1 MSMRILTGAAV
12 AAAISLGASGQAAAA
27 LTSNVFGFAVDP
39 LVMSTV
45 SGDAFDLASLDLALG
60 PKNPSGLQSETI
72 FGLFADSHTDSM
84 TFDVGYG
91 FHPRTIGWSGLQS
104 VRFSHM
110 PGDGYLALDN
120 IRYATDA
127 AGAGVV
133 DFEDR
138 TAGEVINTNF
148 KSGKMNF
155 DLYWGVVYG
164 PANPVD
170 FPTGVPEPATWAVL
184 LTGFAGLGVALRR
197 SRRLSDPKPA

>member
-1 MSMRILTGAAV
+1 MFKRILTGASL
-12 AAAISLGASGQAAAA
+12 AAALSLGASGQAAAA
-27 LTSNVFGFAVDP
+27 LTSNVFGFAAEP

-60 PKNPSGLQSETI
+60 PHNPAGAQSETI

-91 FHPRTIGWSGLQS
+91 FHPRTIGWSGLTS
-104 VRFSHM
+104 VRFSRM

-127 AGAGVV
+127 AGSGLV
-133 DFEDR
+133 DFEER
-138 TAGEVINTNF
+138 TAGEVINTNL
-148 KSGKMNF
+148 KSGGMNF
-155 DLYWGVVYG
+155 DLYWGVIYG

-170 FPTGVPEPATWAVL
+170 FPMSVPEPATWAL
-184 LTGFAGLGVALRR
+184 LLSGFAGLGVALRR
-197 SRRLSDPKPA
+197 TRRQSDAHPA

>member
-1 MSMRILTGAAV
+1 MFTRILTGAAL
-12 AAAISLGASGQAAAA
+12 ATALTLGASGQASAA

-45 SGDAFDLASLDLALG
+45 SGDAFDLVSLDLALG
-60 PKNPSGLQSETI
+60 PHNPPGPQSETI

-91 FHPRTIGWSGLQS
+91 FHPRTIGWSGLKS

-110 PGDGYLALDN
+110 PGDGYLALDD

-127 AGAGVV
+127 AGPGLV

-138 TAGEVINTNF
+138 TAGEVISTNF
-148 KSGKMNF
+148 KSGGVNF

-170 FPTGVPEPATWAVL
+170 FPMGVPEPATWALL

-197 SRRLSDPKPA
+197 TRRMPGAHPA

>member
-1 MSMRILTGAAV
+1 MFRRILTGAAL
-12 AAAISLGASGQAAAA
+12 ATAMTLGASGQASAA

-60 PKNPSGLQSETI
+60 PHNPAGAQSETI

-91 FHPRTIGWSGLQS
+91 FHPRAIGWSGLRS
-104 VRFSHM
+104 VRFSQM

-127 AGAGVV
+127 AGAGLV

-138 TAGEVINTNF
+138 TAGEVINTSF
-148 KSGKMNF
+148 KSGGMNF

-164 PANPVD
+164 PADPVD
-170 FPTGVPEPATWAVL
+170 FPTGVPEPTTWALL
-184 LTGFAGLGVALRR
+184 LTGFAGLGLALRR
-197 SRRLSDPKPA
+197 ARRLPDAHPA